1 VDDLIL
7 VFMMGLLGSLHC
19 VAMCGGFVM
28 ACSMRFGGGASFSL
42 VYNTGRLLSYALLGV
57 LMGFVGKALMAAGGF
72 NWFQSVLPVVAGA
85 FMVLIG
91 LELLGVFSGRF
102 KGLFSGAMPSALFR
116 AVTRASGGNR
126 KAAPFLLGMLNGL
139 IPCGLLYAAGVKAA
153 STADPLDGALIMAAL
168 GAGNFLPLLFAG
180 SFPGI
185 TGKLNSRAVAVA
197 LSVLIIALGVK
208 SIVFGTGFTAVAT
221 ASHAACSH

>member
-1 VDDLIL
+1 MDDVML
-7 VFMMGLLGSLHC
+7 VFLMGLLGSLHC
-19 VAMCGGFVM
+19 VAMCGGLVM
-28 ACSMRFGGGASFSL
+28 ACSMRFGGGFSFSL
-42 VYNTGRLLSYALLGV
+42 VYNAGRLLSYSLLGL
-57 LMGFVGKALMAAGGF
+57 LMGFLGKALVAAGLFGR
-72 NWFQSVLPVVAGA
+72 FQSVLPIVAGA

-102 KGLFSGAMPSALFR
+102 RSPFSRTLSSSFFR
-116 AVTRASGGNR
+116 AVTMIGGSNK
-126 KAAPFLLGMLNGL
+126 KAAPFLVGMMNGF

-153 STADPLDGALIMAAL
+153 STADPAQGALIMAAL
-168 GAGNFLPLLFAG
+168 AAGNFLPLLFAG

-208 SIVFGTGFTAVAT
+208 SIVFGTGFTGTAM
-221 ASHAACSH
+221 ASHAVCSH

>member
-1 VDDLIL
+1 MDDVIL
-7 VFMMGLLGSLHC
+7 VFFMGLLGALHC

-28 ACSMRFGGGASFSL
+28 ACSMRFGGGFSFSL
-42 VYNTGRLLSYALLGV
+42 VYNAGRMLSYALLGL
-57 LMGFVGKALMAAGGF
+57 LMGFLGKALIAAGGF
-72 NWFQSVLPVVAGA
+72 IWFQSVLPVVAGA

-91 LELLGVFSGRF
+91 LELMGAFPGRF
-102 KGLFSGAMPSALFR
+102 KKLFSGTLPAAAFR
-116 AVTRASGGNR
+116 AVTRLGPGNR
-126 KAAPFLLGMLNGL
+126 KAAPFLIGMLNGL

-153 STADPLDGALIMAAL
+153 STADPAQGALIMAAL
-168 GAGNFLPLLFAG
+168 AAGNFLPLLFAG

-208 SIVFGTGFTAVAT
+208 SIVFGAGFTGTAM
-221 ASHAACSH
+221 ASHAVCSH